1 MYKRLVIV
9 ILVFSTLI
17 LIVFPSLL
25 VSDRYI
31 PQNQSYTLTSDGTV
45 GDLLINVY
53 VDKDKKLIQ
62 IPLEEYVKGVVAAEM
77 PALFHEEALKAQ
89 AILARTYAL
98 KRMRIFGGNGC
109 DYHPEADVCTD
120 PAVSQAWLSE
130 EDLREKWGFIGYYR
144 YWRKI
149 DKAVEDTRGLMVI
162 YDGVPIDAVYHSSA
176 GGVTEAALY
185 VWGNDVP
192 YLRSVESP
200 WDEDGNK
207 YEETVSFSLQEFAA
221 RLDISV
227 TSLSVALE
235 RRQPIMKVLEYSPSG
250 RILRIQVLDKEF
262 SGREFRSKLDLNS
275 TMFTWNIRDGRVYF
289 TTLGN
294 GHGAGMS
301 QYGANGLA
309 EEGKTY
315 EEIIKHYYYG
325 VEIEPI
331 FRE

>member
-9 ILVFSTLI
+9 ILVFSTMI
-17 LIVFPSLL
+17 LIVLPSLL

-250 RILRIQVLDKEF
+250 RILRILVLDKEL
-262 SGREFRSKLDLNS
+262 SGREFRSKLALNS

-325 VEIEPI
+325 VEIKPI

>member
-1 MYKRLVIV
+1 LYKRLVIV

-120 PAVSQAWLSE
+120 SAVSQAWLSE

-162 YDGVPIDAVYHSSA
+162 YDGIPIDAVYHSSA
-176 GGVTEAALY
+176 GGITEAALY

-275 TMFTWNIRDGRVYF
+275 TMFTWNIRDGRVYV

-325 VEIEPI
+325 VEIKPI

>member
-9 ILVFSTLI
+9 ILVFSTMI
-17 LIVFPSLL
+17 LIVLPSLL

-53 VDKDKKLIQ
+53 VDKDKKIIQ

-176 GGVTEAALY
+176 GGVTEAALH

-207 YEETVSFSLQEFAA
+207 YEETVSLSIQEFAA
-221 RLDISV
+221 RLDVSV
-227 TSLSVALE
+227 TSLSLALE

-250 RILRIQVLDKEF
+250 RILGILVLDKEL

-325 VEIEPI
+325 VEIKPI